1 MQAEDFMRYLG
12 FILSIFILVGC
23 KDDTTTKS
31 DFAFLGGEIIN
42 PNNDYVVV
50 YNANSILDTL
60 KLDQNNRFLY
70 KIENLNPGIYF
81 FKHNPEN
88 QIVVIEPND
97 SLIFRLNTMEFD
109 ESLVFTGKGSK
120 KNNYLINL
128 FLENE
133 DNNTELLDFCEL
145 KPDEFEA
152 LTDSIRNKQLENLN
166 SFIAKTN
173 SSNFFNEIAEAKINY
188 NYYANKEIYPFAYYG
203 EKEIKNLKS
212 LPKDFYSYRKDVNY
226 NDESLRA
233 FFQYY
238 RFLETHF
245 SNIALNQYFEHTH
258 DSVFSKK
265 SLHYNLDK
273 LALIDSLVT
282 NDSIK
287 NDLLKYTAGP
297 FIYNSKSNASTK
309 ALLSDFRTRCT
320 NKKDLE
326 RMERL
331 ASSVMQLEPGTKLP
345 SVMVV
350 NSEDETVDLLSLIKS
365 PTVIYFWSYNIK
377 SHFKD
382 SHRKIKELKVKYP
395 ELNYIAINV
404 NDDKHD
410 LWRRSLKQY
419 KFPVK
424 NEYKLVDSEKAR
436 KDLVINSINKVIIL
450 DKNAIIADP
459 NANMFN
465 THFEE
470 LLLGLLNK

>member
-1 MQAEDFMRYLG
+1 MRYLG
-12 FILSIFILVGC
+12 FIFSLLLFVGC
-23 KDDTTTKS
+23 KEDTAVNS
-31 DFAFLGGEIIN
+31 DYAFLGGEIIN
-42 PNNDYVVV
+42 PTNDYVVV

-60 KLDQNNRFLY
+60 KLDENNRFLY
-70 KIENLNPGIYF
+70 KIEKLESGIYF

-88 QIVVIEPND
+88 QIIVLEPND
-97 SLIFRLNTMEFD
+97 SIMFRINTIDFD

-133 DNNTELLDFCEL
+133 KNNTELLDFCEL
-145 KPDEFEA
+145 EPEEFEA
-152 LTDSIRNKQLENLN
+152 KTDSIRNKQLEKLN
-166 SFIAKTN
+166 EFTERLN
-173 SSNFFNEIAEAKINY
+173 SSNLFNEIAEAKINY

-212 LPKDFYSYRKDVNY
+212 LPKDFYSYRKDVDY
-226 NDESLRA
+226 NNKNLRA

-238 RFLETHF
+238 RFLNTYF

-258 DSVFSKK
+258 DSVFNKK

-297 FIYNSKSNASTK
+297 FIYYSKSNSNTK
-309 ALLSDFRTRCT
+309 AILSDYKTRCT
-320 NKKDLE
+320 NGKDIK
-326 RMERL
+326 RMQRL

-345 SVMVV
+345 IIKVK
-350 NSEDETVDLLSLIKS
+350 NSENEIINLSSIIKN
-365 PTVIYFWSYNIK
+365 PTIVYFWSYNSK
-377 SHFKD
+377 SHFID

-395 ELNYIAINV
+395 ELNFISINI
-404 NDDKHD
+404 NKDKHN
-410 LWRRSLKQY
+410 LWKRSLKQQ

-424 NEYKLVDSEKAR
+424 NEYQFVEPEKAK
-436 KDLVINSINKVIIL
+436 KDLVINRIQKVMIL
-450 DKNAIIADP
+450 DKNAIIADS
-459 NANMFN
+459 NANMFD
-465 THFEE
+465 TYFEE